1 MATNRITFHGFLRIS
16 CYPSSQTVGPKE
28 RGTNKQTTIKVLG
41 GYFTFQSSC
50 LSDRN
55 NGEGKELFSTG
66 NKGNGDG
73 SEWNKK
79 VNLNGLI
86 LMMIVYP
93 RRDGPHPEV
102 VQYWGNPWDRRS
114 KLHSESR
121 VSKIDVIS
129 WEHCSHTRYYTRK
142 NSSNLS

>member
-1 MATNRITFHGFLRIS
+1 MQFREAQGTAKKDKYMKNKVT
-16 CYPSSQTVGPKE
+16 
-28 RGTNKQTTIKVLG
+28 TNKEEK
-41 GYFTFQSSC
+41 
-50 LSDRN
+50 SD
-55 NGEGKELFSTG
+55 
-66 NKGNGDG
+66 
-73 SEWNKK
+73 
-79 VNLNGLI
+79 LNSI
-86 LMMIVYP
+86 LKVYP

-142 NSSNLS
+142 NSYFYLILAKRPRSDSLARFAFIIYTFLPSNRLGCCIATC

>member
-1 MATNRITFHGFLRIS
+1 M
-16 CYPSSQTVGPKE
+16 E
-28 RGTNKQTTIKVLG
+28 
-41 GYFTFQSSC
+41 
-50 LSDRN
+50 
-55 NGEGKELFSTG
+55 
-66 NKGNGDG
+66 
-73 SEWNKK
+73 KK

-142 NSSNLS
+142 NSLNLS